1 MPGRLAGK
9 TAIVTGAGRGI
20 GREIALVFARE
31 GCRVVIVDIN
41 EEDGERVLN
50 EVKALGGEGL
60 FIKTDV
66 SNYGEVK
73 SMVERVVERYG
84 GVDILV
90 NNAAVWNIKLFKD
103 TNPDDWMREI
113 KINYIGVL
121 NCIHNVLPSM
131 MEGGGRIIN
140 IASDAGRVGEPW
152 LANYSAT
159 KGAVISLTMA
169 LAKELGRYKITVN
182 CVSPGVTKT
191 PGAEKFIQSIGEERL
206 VKAYPL
212 GRLGLPSD
220 VANVVLFLALDESN
234 YITGQVISVSGGYVV
249 G

>member
-20 GREIALVFARE
+20 GREIALAFARE
-31 GCRVVIVDIN
+31 DCRVVIVDIN

-73 SMVERVVERYG
+73 SMVEKVVERYG

-131 MEGGGRIIN
+131 MERGGRIIN